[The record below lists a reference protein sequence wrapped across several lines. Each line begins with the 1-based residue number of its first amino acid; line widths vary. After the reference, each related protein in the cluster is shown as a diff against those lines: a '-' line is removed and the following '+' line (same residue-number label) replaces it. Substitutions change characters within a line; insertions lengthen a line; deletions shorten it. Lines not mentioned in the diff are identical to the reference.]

1 MRVRGFL
8 LAATPVRAVP
18 AWSLKTQQRETSRP
32 LAGISL
38 REEMNPSSFP
48 LEDDIER
55 SVRMDGG
62 LEWIRPAGLVSAND
76 LFTESL
82 ILAQD
87 ERWRR
92 A

>member
-8 LAATPVRAVP
+8 LAAVPVTNLVP

-32 LAGISL
+32 LSGVSPWVENEPVFFFL
-38 REEMNPSSFP
+38 WKTTSSSS
-48 LEDDIER
+48 E
-55 SVRMDGG
+55 
-62 LEWIRPAGLVSAND
+62 LEWIRPAGLVPAND